1 MMLLPEGFGL
11 PPVPYLVG
19 YLVTLVAV
27 GYALFQR
34 QPSISER
41 HIVGFTPWMAVG
53 SCLHVHYV
61 IGSLPAAVAPLAGT
75 PAVYLTVA
83 ALAGGIW
90 LGADL
95 AGSQS
100 ERVPAIPAVLFAAG
114 TTLLVPI
121 VTAALWIG
129 ADGAGTAVGWSVA
142 ALAASLPITA
152 VVWVILRQLNSSVSV
167 TGTVGLLAVFGH
179 VLDGVSTAVGTDV
192 LGFGERTPLSRVIID
207 ISASLPTAELLGAGW
222 LFVVVKAVV
231 AGVVVSLFVEFVEED
246 PTQGYLLLGVIAA
259 VGLGPGA
266 HNLLLFAVVG

>member
-19 YLVTLVAV
+19 LLVSLVAV

-34 QPSISER
+34 RPTLGER

-95 AGSQS
+95 A
-100 ERVPAIPAVLFAAG
+100 RVQLEQIPTVLFATG
-114 TTLLVPI
+114 TTLLFPI

-129 ADGAGTAVGWSVA
+129 AVGLGAAVVWSIM
-142 ALAASLPITA
+142 ALAVSLPITA

-167 TGTVGLLAVFGH
+167 TGVVGLLAVFGH
-179 VLDGVSTAVGTDV
+179 VLDGVSTAVGIDV

-207 ISASLPTAELLGAGW
+207 ISSSLPTAELLGAGW

-231 AGVVVSLFVEFVEED
+231 VGVVVSLFVEVVEED

>member
-19 YLVTLVAV
+19 LLVSLVAV
-27 GYALFQR
+27 GYVLFQR
-34 QPSISER
+34 RPTLGER

-95 AGSQS
+95 ARAQS
-100 ERVPAIPAVLFAAG
+100 EQIPAVPTVLFVTG
-114 TTLLVPI
+114 TTLLFPI

-129 ADGAGTAVGWSVA
+129 AAGLGPAVVWSIM
-142 ALAASLPITA
+142 ALAVSLPVTA

-167 TGTVGLLAVFGH
+167 TGVVGLLAVFGH
-179 VLDGVSTAVGTDV
+179 VLDGVSTAVGIDV

-207 ISASLPTAELLGAGW
+207 ISSSLPTAELLGAGW

-231 AGVVVSLFVEFVEED
+231 AGVVVSLFVEVVEED

-259 VGLGPGA
+259 VGFGPGA
-266 HNLLLFAVVG
+266 HNLLLFAVAG